1 MYKYCLKECFNRDIM
16 SFSQYIFFTFRLL
29 WSWNEGVKILQGQ
42 DIQID
47 RNKLQADQ
55 IMPFIEQ
62 RL

>member
-1 MYKYCLKECFNRDIM
+1 M